1 MQNLIVR
8 TGAPSIT
15 MRVAPTRDMS
25 NPKMVKVNPK
35 STSVAQSS
43 SSRKGMGRLVDSVAG
58 KRNFKT
64 TKGGGSISGLAS
76 IMTKFRQH
84 RQQRRQTL
92 GSRVLFAG
100 MGIFFMSAN
109 MNVLSM
115 ILFSLGLASAEVC
128 VPVLVVGF
136 IGVQAGFVM
145 MSMADIDIDAVFN
158 ESQPKITGMV
168 WGNLLGIVF
177 ALVALMGLPVLVAGI
192 PPIYALY
199 FLRTPRRGVF
209 SDCFIALIKMY
220 LIDFSLATGTRM
232 LGWRS
237 FHPDWGLR
245 SLGINSVDI
254 ERNSVAEVV
263 LIGSCLIGGV
273 VVPFVYARLKQ
284 HMTKTRI
291 VFFLMSSYFLP
302 ALGLVFALEYW

>member
-1 MQNLIVR
+1 
-8 TGAPSIT
+8 

-35 STSVAQSS
+35 STARSS

-64 TKGGGSISGLAS
+64 TKGRGSISGLAS

-84 RQQRRQTL
+84 RQQRRQQL

-100 MGIFFMSAN
+100 MGIFVMSAN
-109 MNVLSM
+109 LVFLSA
-115 ILFSLGLASAEVC
+115 ILFSLGLASAEIC
-128 VPVLVVGF
+128 VPVLVVGL
-136 IGVQAGFVM
+136 IGAQAGFVM
-145 MSMADIDIDAVFN
+145 MSMADIDIDTVFN
-158 ESQPKITGMV
+158 ESQPKITGMFC
-168 WGNLLGIVF
+168 GNVLGQVF
-177 ALVALMGLPVLVAGI
+177 GQAAIFGLPVLVGSI
-192 PPIYALY
+192 PCIYALY

-209 SDCFIALIKMY
+209 SDCCITLISVQ
-220 LIDFSLATGTRM
+220 IIGFGLATLTRM
-232 LGWRS
+232 LELGS

-245 SLGINSVDI
+245 SLGINRVDT
-254 ERNSVAEVV
+254 ERNSVAEIV

-273 VVPFVYARLKQ
+273 MVPFVYARLKQ

-291 VFFLMSSYFLP
+291 VFFLMSSYYLP

>member
-1 MQNLIVR
+1 
-8 TGAPSIT
+8 

-35 STSVAQSS
+35 STSLARSS

-58 KRNFKT
+58 KRNFKNT
-64 TKGGGSISGLAS
+64 TGGGSISGLAS

-84 RQQRRQTL
+84 RQQRRQQL

-100 MGIFFMSAN
+100 MGIFFMSGN
-109 MNVLSM
+109 IGVLSI
-115 ILFSLGLASAEVC
+115 ILFSLGLASAEIC

-136 IGVQAGFVM
+136 IGLQAGFVM
-145 MSMADIDIDAVFN
+145 MSMADIDVDAVFN
-158 ESQPKITGMV
+158 ESQPKITGMI
-168 WGNLLGIVF
+168 WGNLLGIMF
-177 ALVALMGLPVLVAGI
+177 AFAALFGLAMLVTC
-192 PPIYALY
+192 PPCIYALY

-209 SDCFIALIKMY
+209 SDCWITLISLQIIGY
-220 LIDFSLATGTRM
+220 GLATLTRM
-232 LGWRS
+232 LELGS

-245 SLGINSVDI
+245 SLGINRVDT
-254 ERNSVAEVV
+254 ERNSVAEIV

-273 VVPFVYARLKQ
+273 MVPFVYARLKQ

-291 VFFLMSSYFLP
+291 VFFFWSSYYLP
-302 ALGLVFALEYW
+302 AFGLVFALEYW